1 LAEIVALQLLSHTS
15 HMRTHVDKADRGQVD
30 RVLAALDTLRHRLHE
45 ANPDVVLMTGTDHM
59 NNFFLDNVPAICFG
73 VADSYSG
80 PAHAEPHIGVPPRTV
95 PGAGEFGVALVGHI
109 LDDGLPISHSQELQL
124 DHSLMIPLSYL
135 LPDSDIPFV
144 PIFQNCVALPLPSVR
159 ACWNVGQSIG
169 RFVASWKGPERVA
182 VVGTGGLS
190 HWVGTPEMG
199 TINTDWDKKLL
210 ATLTNGDYESL
221 VGWGD
226 AEILEP
232 AGNGAQ
238 ELRNWMTA
246 LGAAGN
252 GRRAEVLAYEP
263 IAEWLT
269 GIAVVDVP
277 LA

>member
-1 LAEIVALQLLSHTS
+1 VAEIVAVHLLSHTS
-15 HMRTHVDKADRGQVD
+15 HMRTHVDKADQGQVG
-30 RVLAALDTLRHRLHE
+30 RVMTALDTLRQRLD
-45 ANPDVVLMTGTDHM
+45 AARPDVVLMTGTDHM

-73 VADSYSG
+73 IAESYSG

-95 PGAGEFGVALVGHI
+95 PGGGEFGRALVGHI

-135 LPDSDIPFV
+135 LPDRAVPFV
-144 PIFQNCVALPLPSVR
+144 PIFQNCVAEPLPSVR
-159 ACWNVGQSIG
+159 ACWNVGRSIG
-169 RFVASWKGPERVA
+169 RFVATWQGSERVA
-182 VVGTGGLS
+182 IVGTGGLS
-190 HWVGTPEMG
+190 HWIAMEEMG
-199 TINTDWDKKLL
+199 NINSDWDHRLL
-210 ATLTNGDYESL
+210 EIIANGQAESL

-246 LGAAGN
+246 LGALEEQ
-252 GRRAEVLAYEP
+252 RPAEVLAYEP
-263 IAEWLT
+263 IKEWLT

-277 LA
+277 LS